1 MISNKTRKR
10 SCLITLG
17 ILVVAFLLG
26 FFATA
31 SYGKDVW
38 LVELRGAIGPASS
51 DFTTS
56 TLSDAADAGVE
67 LIVLRINTPGG
78 LDLAMRDIISGIL
91 SSPVP
96 VATWVAPNGSRAA
109 SAGTYILYASHIAAM
124 APATNV
130 GSSTP
135 VSIGGGSSP
144 ALPAA
149 PQDGGDENGE
159 NATAGSSAMEK
170 KIINDAVAYIKS
182 LAELRDRNSEWAV
195 QTVTKAANLTASEA
209 LDLNVIDIIA
219 ESIDDLL
226 GQIHGK
232 TLLLNDREVTLD
244 VNESSVII
252 VEPDWRHEFLAL
264 ITDPNVAY
272 IFLMIGLYGIIFE
285 FYNPGLGIPGI
296 VGVICL
302 LIGAYALQMLPINYV
317 GLALIIVG
325 IALMVAEALSPSFG
339 VFGIGG
345 AIAFVLGSVIFMFG
359 RFYKVKGP
367 GLILVIPFL
376 QQIVK
381 VGLRIKV
388 GDIPTQDLITRDNVS
403 VKVNA
408 VLYFRVVD
416 PEKAIV
422 NVEDYMEATS
432 QLAQTTLRSVLGQHD
447 LDELLAERDKLN
459 VDVQKILDEQT
470 DNWGIKVSNVEIKHV
485 DIDES
490 MIRAIAK
497 QAEAERVRRAKVIHA
512 KGESEAAENLVE
524 AAKQLATQPQSM
536 QLRYLQTLT
545 EIAGEKNSTIVFP
558 LPVDMLEAFKDM
570 LGRKQQSVAH

>member
-1 MISNKTRKR
+1 
-10 SCLITLG
+10 
-17 ILVVAFLLG
+17 
-26 FFATA
+26 
-31 SYGKDVW
+31 
-38 LVELRGAIGPASS
+38 
-51 DFTTS
+51 
-56 TLSDAADAGVE
+56 
-67 LIVLRINTPGG
+67 
-78 LDLAMRDIISGIL
+78 
-91 SSPVP
+91 
-96 VATWVAPNGSRAA
+96 
-109 SAGTYILYASHIAAM
+109 M

-182 LAELRDRNSEWAV
+182 LAELRDRNSAWAV

-226 GQIHGK
+226 GQVNGK

-244 VNESSVII
+244 VNESSVVI

-272 IFLMIGLYGIIFE
+272 ILLMIGLYGIIFE

-325 IALMVAEALSPSFG
+325 IGLMVAEALSPSFG

-345 AIAFVLGSVIFMFG
+345 VIAFVLGSVILMDTDLPAYQISLPIIAAFAVASAG
-359 RFYKVKGP
+359 
-367 GLILVIPFL
+367 IFL
-376 QQIVK
+376 YA
-381 VGLRIKV
+381 LA
-388 GDIPTQDLITRDNVS
+388 
-403 VKVNA
+403 A
-408 VLYFRVVD
+408 VLR
-416 PEKAIV
+416 
-422 NVEDYMEATS
+422 MHS
-432 QLAQTTLRSVLGQHD
+432 QRA
-447 LDELLAERDKLN
+447 
-459 VDVQKILDEQT
+459 
-470 DNWGIKVSNVEIKHV
+470 VS
-485 DIDES
+485 
-490 MIRAIAK
+490 
-497 QAEAERVRRAKVIHA
+497 
-512 KGESEAAENLVE
+512 GVE
-524 AAKQLATQPQSM
+524 AMIGSTAVALEDFESSGQVRASSEIWNASSNETISKDSIVQIIGVDGL
-536 QLRYLQTLT
+536 TLK
-545 EIAGEKNSTIVFP
+545 IKNR
-558 LPVDMLEAFKDM
+558 E
-570 LGRKQQSVAH
+570 